1 VPRTEDPQPALG
13 AAVRELRTKKGVT
26 QEDLAHLAG
35 VRTGA
40 ISLLER
46 GRSNPAWGTVR
57 RIAQALGVSVADLAR
72 RADELDR

>member
-13 AAVRELRTKKGVT
+13 AAVRELRTQKGVT

>member
-13 AAVRELRTKKGVT
+13 AAVRELRTQKGIT